1 MNMTDSEII
10 RDYKAASNKVKQ
22 IGILADMNECKKG
35 RIIEILLAHGVEIPG
50 NFKKPIETPE
60 AAVKE
65 ALQLETVTVGR
76 GPAEA
81 PKIVTTVDKKAIALE
96 DVLDM
101 IFNAVDDFAERQD
114 DDRPGAAAALV
125 GYLYG
130 VKDAYNALCGP
141 IVR

>member
-1 MNMTDSEII
+1 MTNEEIC
-10 RDYKAASNKVKQ
+10 REYRQAKDPKKQ
-22 IGILADMNECKKG
+22 IEILADYNQTTKSA
-35 RIIEILLAHGVEIPG
+35 IVDILRAGGEKVPG
-50 NFKKPIETPE
+50 NYKPKKIETPE

-141 IVR
+141 IMR